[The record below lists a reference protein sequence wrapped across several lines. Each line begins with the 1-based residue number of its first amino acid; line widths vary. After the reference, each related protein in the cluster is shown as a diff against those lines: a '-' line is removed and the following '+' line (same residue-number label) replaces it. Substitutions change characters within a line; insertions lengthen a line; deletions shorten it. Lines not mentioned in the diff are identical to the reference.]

1 MNNSA
6 ETEYIERCL
15 TLIESRLNWGS
26 SEQWTSYDFE
36 KLSIEIQAATSVML
50 SVTTLKRLW
59 GRLKYTSV
67 PATTTLNTLA
77 NFAGYIDWREFK
89 HQIKPEAQTTG
100 QISTVSVKPTIKTPA
115 GKSKYWLPV
124 LFSIALISLFLLF
137 SYVKTDSPIDTSIY
151 SFSSNKIKTEGVPN
165 SVIFNYKAAAA
176 GNDSVFISQSWDIS
190 RKVLVPKDKD
200 TYSAIYYKPGY
211 YRAKLIIGNQA
222 VKEHDL
228 MISSGGWVA
237 MIDNDPGTPLYFK
250 NKEIIKND
258 RVEVAE
264 DLLSKYNLPLQ
275 PRLPALKFF
284 NVKDMGGISN
294 DHFIFETVLKSDF
307 YQGTA
312 ACQRVE
318 VLILCKDDVISI
330 PLCSKGCIGNLS
342 LYVAGKTVESSDT
355 DLSAFGAD
363 LNQWVKLKVE
373 AKNHQMYFFIN
384 DKPAYTL
391 PFSHQPSDIIG
402 LEYRFNGT
410 GAVKNTKFIKDGQV
424 TGL

>member
-6 ETEYIERCL
+6 ETEYIEKCL
-15 TLIESRLNWGS
+15 TLIESRINWGA

-36 KLSIEIQAATSVML
+36 KLSIEIQTATGVLL

-67 PATTTLNTLA
+67 PTTTTLNTLA
-77 NFAGYIDWREFK
+77 NFAGYFDWREFK
-89 HQIKPEAQTTG
+89 HQIKLEPQAIGQT
-100 QISTVSVKPTIKTPA
+100 STAPVKSVVKKSA
-115 GKSKYWLPV
+115 GKSGYWFPV
-124 LFSIALISLFLLF
+124 LFSIALISLFVLF

-151 SFSSNKIKTEGVPN
+151 NFSSNKIKTEGVPN
-165 SVIFNYKAAAA
+165 SVIFNYNAAAA

-190 RKVLVPKDKD
+190 RKVSVPKDKD
-200 TYSAIYYKPGY
+200 TYSSIYYKPGY
-211 YRAKLIIGNQA
+211 YQAKLIIGNQT

-228 MISSGGWVA
+228 MISSGGWVV

-250 NKEIIKND
+250 NSEILKRD
-258 RVEVAE
+258 GVEVAE
-264 DLLSKYNLPLQ
+264 DLFSQYNVPLQ
-275 PRLPALKFF
+275 PKLPALRFF
-284 NVKDMGGISN
+284 NVQDMGGISN
-294 DHFIFETVLKSDF
+294 DHFIFETILKSNF
-307 YQGTA
+307 HQGTA

-330 PLCSKGCIGNLS
+330 PLCSKGCVGDLT
-342 LYVAGKTVESSDT
+342 LYVAGEMIESSDT

-363 LNQWVKLKVE
+363 LNQWVNLKVE
-373 AKNHQMYFFIN
+373 AKNHQMHFFVN
-384 DKPAYTL
+384 GKEAYSL

-402 LEYRFNGT
+402 IEYRFNGT
-410 GAVKNTKFIKDGQV
+410 GAVKNTKFVKDGQV

>member
-1 MNNSA
+1 MNNRA
-6 ETEYIERCL
+6 ETEYIEKCL
-15 TLIESRLNWGS
+15 KLIESQINRGA

-36 KLSIEIQAATSVML
+36 KLSIEIQTVTGVLL

-67 PATTTLNTLA
+67 PTTTTLNTLA
-77 NFAGYIDWREFK
+77 NFAGYFDWGEFK
-89 HQIKPEAQTTG
+89 HQIKLEPQAIGQTNTAP
-100 QISTVSVKPTIKTPA
+100 VKYAAKKSA
-115 GKSKYWLPV
+115 GKSRYWLPV

-137 SYVKTDSPIDTSIY
+137 SYVKTDSPVDTSIY
-151 SFSSNKIKTEGVPN
+151 NFSSNKIKTEGVPN
-165 SVIFNYKAAAA
+165 SVIFNYNAAAA

-190 RKVLVPKDKD
+190 RKVSVPKDKD
-200 TYSAIYYKPGY
+200 TYSSIYYKPGY
-211 YRAKLIIGNQA
+211 YRAKLIIGNQT

-250 NKEIIKND
+250 NSEILKRD
-258 RVEVAE
+258 GVEVAE
-264 DLLSKYNLPLQ
+264 DLFSQYNVPLQ
-275 PRLPALKFF
+275 PKLPALRFF
-284 NVKDMGGISN
+284 NVQDMGGISN
-294 DHFIFETVLKSDF
+294 DHFVFETVLKSNF

-330 PLCSKGCIGNLS
+330 PLCSKGCVGDLA
-342 LYVAGKTVESSDT
+342 LYVAGETIESSDT

-373 AKNHQMYFFIN
+373 AKNHQMHFFIN
-384 DKPAYTL
+384 DKPVYSL
-391 PFSHQPSDIIG
+391 PFSYQPSDIIG

-410 GAVKNTKFIKDGQV
+410 GAVKNTKFVKDGQV